1 MIYDC
6 IIIGGGAAGCFAAA
20 NIKNMSPD
28 SNVLMVEK
36 TGKMLSKVLISGGGR
51 CNVTHHFVDVNSFA
65 ANYPR
70 GERFMRKILHHFKPS
85 DTLQWFE
92 SRGVKLKTEAD
103 GRVFPVSDR
112 SQDIINCLMHSMKD
126 VEIKMNTPVETIEK
140 SGDLWNVKIKN
151 DTNYLSKNVLIASG
165 GSPNFQNYDWIKKL
179 GINIQVTV
187 PSLFSFNMKP
197 HVLIDLMGIS
207 LKNIRI
213 KVNGTKLIGEGPAVI
228 THWGMS
234 GPAILR
240 LSAFG
245 AFELAERK
253 YQFDITLNWLP
264 EFSEEELL
272 TKLLAFQ
279 SEHPR
284 KKLQSR
290 PFLDLAERLWLKLL
304 SFSEI
309 DAQQNWNAIG
319 LGSIKRIARNLNSF
333 QLSINGKTTYKEEFV
348 TAGGVDL
355 TEINHKTC
363 ESQKL
368 SGIFFA
374 GELLNTDGVT
384 GGFNFQHAWTTGFIA
399 AQEIANRLTFPKV
412 LNFWKVR

>member
-20 NIKNMSPD
+20 NLSHLSPD
-28 SNVLMVEK
+28 TKILLLEK

-51 CNVTHHFVDVNSFA
+51 CNVTHQFMDINSFA

-70 GERFMRKILHHFKPS
+70 GERFMRKILHHFKPT
-85 DTLQWFE
+85 DTFQWFE

-103 GRVFPVSDR
+103 GRVFPISDR
-112 SQDIINCLMHSMKD
+112 SQDIIHCLLHAMKE

-140 SGDLWNVKIKN
+140 SGDTWKIKVKN
-151 DTNYLSKNVLIASG
+151 AEQFLTKNVLIAAG
-165 GSPNFQNYDWIKKL
+165 GSPSFQNYDWIRNL
-179 GINIQVTV
+179 GMNVQKTV
-187 PSLFSFNMKP
+187 PSLFSFNMKT
-197 HVLIDLMGIS
+197 HLLNDLMGIS
-207 LKNIRI
+207 MKNIRI
-213 KVNGTKLIGEGPAVI
+213 KVNGTKLVGEGPAVI

-245 AFELAERK
+245 AFELAERN

-264 EFSEEELL
+264 EFSEAEILEFLL
-272 TKLLAFQ
+272 QFQ
-279 SEHPR
+279 SENPR
-284 KKLQSR
+284 KKLQNR
-290 PFLDLAERLWLKLL
+290 PFPEIAERLWLKLL

-309 DAQQNWNAIG
+309 DAQLNWNAIG

-355 TEINHKTC
+355 TDINHKTC
-363 ESQKL
+363 ESNKL
-368 SGIFFA
+368 PGIFFA

-399 AQEIANRLTFPKV
+399 AQAISNKLLES
-412 LNFWKVR
+412 